1 MPYSIVIRKG
11 KYCVVKDS
19 SNMSMGCHVTK
30 ARAKA
35 QMRALYA
42 AEGRLMDAV
51 DLSMPVRR
59 D

>member
-1 MPYSIVIRKG
+1 MPYSIVVRKG

-19 SNMSMGCHVTK
+19 DGKSMGCHVTK

-35 QMRALYA
+35 QQRALYA
-42 AEGRLMDAV
+42 AEGRLVDAV